1 MINVYW
7 MLCLIVYCIWL
18 VKARHIFFVGIS
30 LLYSKAI
37 SQDSI
42 HTLSAP
48 EKEMVPRSV
57 FTESVLTDR
66 IVTSGCR
73 CI

>member
-1 MINVYW
+1 MR
-7 MLCLIVYCIWL
+7 LCTRLQPDCILHL
-18 VKARHIFFVGIS
+18 VGKSQAYFFVGIS

-73 CI
+73 LYS